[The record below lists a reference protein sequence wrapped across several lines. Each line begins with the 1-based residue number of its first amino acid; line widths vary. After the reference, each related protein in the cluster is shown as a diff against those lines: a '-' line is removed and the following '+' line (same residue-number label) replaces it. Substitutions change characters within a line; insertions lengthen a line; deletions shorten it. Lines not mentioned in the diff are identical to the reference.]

1 MILVTGSAGY
11 LGSHLCQKLSKKK
24 IPFYSIDNFSGG
36 RKQNIIK
43 NKTFKKIDYSSKK
56 ITNFLIKNKITTI
69 VHTAAYTFPNESEKN
84 KKKYYL
90 NNINK
95 TVKFIKSCSKANIKN
110 FIFFST
116 SNIYSFDKKDIK
128 AANEKSKIKPE
139 NYYGYTKIYIEKFLQ
154 KKNLFQNL
162 VILRIFN
169 VAGFVD
175 NFRFKEFKSKFR
187 RIMPT
192 LITAIKTKKII
203 NIYGKFSKKAFQ
215 YAIRDYLHVE
225 DFSNLIIKLLHT
237 KNERKKIYNVGSGD
251 CHSLKNV
258 IDIFQKLIR
267 KKIKFNIKE
276 LRKGEL
282 NYTSCNSAKVKKAQK
297 WKPKK
302 NLIHIV
308 KSTIKWSRLSK

>member
-187 RIMPT
+187 RIMPS
-192 LITAIKTKKII
+192 LITAIKGKKTI
-203 NIYGKFSKKAFQ
+203 NIYGNYLKKEFQ
-215 YAIRDYLHVE
+215 YAIRDYLHIE
-225 DFSNLIIKLLHT
+225 DFSNLVIKLLYS
-237 KNERKKIYNVGSGD
+237 KNKKKRIYNVGSGD
-251 CHSLKNV
+251 CHSLKDV
-258 IDIFQKLIR
+258 ISVFQKLIK
-267 KKIKFNIKE
+267 KKIKYNIKE

-282 NYTSCNSAKVKKAQK
+282 SYTFCNSTKVKRENK

-302 NLIHIV
+302 NLMHIV
-308 KSTIKWSRLSK
+308 KSTIKWSKISK